1 MYEITQIQL
10 SIDNNYLKI
19 QVSEEKVDGK
29 LVITRATDGFYPLQ
43 NSFFLLN
50 YAFVFDVKLG
60 QDVWSIISTEIRNSL
75 ANTRCQIST
84 DLVTGGKVVDV
95 NGAGF
100 TTLTLETF
108 LTANTGA

>member
-19 QVSEEKVDGK
+19 QISEEKVDGK
-29 LVITRATDGFYPLQ
+29 TVITRDTNGFYPLS
-43 NSFFLLN
+43 NTFFLLN
-50 YAFVFDVKLG
+50 YGFVFDVKLG
-60 QDVWSIISTEIRNSL
+60 QDVWSIVSTEIRNSQG
-75 ANTRCQIST
+75 NTRCQIPT

-108 LTANTGA
+108 LTKNTGA